1 MAAAKPF
8 DNDPLKSYGYQTRAT
23 HRAFDRALQRHIGHA
38 LSNGFWYLLRVLW
51 QRDGMSQRELA
62 DEANLT
68 ESSTMLMLESMQGA
82 GLIRKRRDTA
92 DRRRINVFLTA
103 KARRLKPQLEHYAA
117 QVNAI
122 ATQGIPVRDLQ
133 TFLRVA
139 IQMRA
144 NLNANAE
151 AAR

>member
-1 MAAAKPF
+1 
-8 DNDPLKSYGYQTRAT
+8 
-23 HRAFDRALQRHIGHA
+23 
-38 LSNGFWYLLRVLW
+38 
-51 QRDGMSQRELA
+51 
-62 DEANLT
+62 
-68 ESSTMLMLESMQGA
+68 MLMLESMQGA

-103 KARRLKPQLEHYAA
+103 TARRLKPKLEHYAA

-122 ATQGIPVRDLQ
+122 ATQGIAARDLE

-144 NLNANAE
+144 NLNANTE
-151 AAR
+151 AVR